1 MIPKD
6 FIPLFEFEKTIA
18 EYYGAPYGV
27 AVDCCTHALELCLR
41 LKDYPYATL
50 PYRTYIS
57 IHRYNCLFVA

>member
-27 AVDCCTHALELCLR
+27 AVDCCTHGMELCLR
-41 LKDYPYATL
+41 LKQLAKPGPDT
-50 PYRTYIS
+50 
-57 IHRYNCLFVA
+57 